1 MIKVSSFAFEA
12 VRTKINSQISD
23 FNLSGPLHIK
33 LNKMNKITKTTTKN
47 MVYLHKPSNCFILS
61 NIFQWHKQRW
71 KKCSILLK
79 FNMLGGIPRVYVGVP
94 PNLHKEEMFIFHALC
109 ALLNSKTYQK

>member
-1 MIKVSSFAFEA
+1 
-12 VRTKINSQISD
+12 
-23 FNLSGPLHIK
+23 
-33 LNKMNKITKTTTKN
+33 

-61 NIFQWHKQRW
+61 NIFLRHKQRW
-71 KKCSILLK
+71 KKCSNLLK

-109 ALLNSKTYQK
+109 ALLNSKTYQNLQYVYKGVLTINLPTTTNFYGNI